1 MITHQTIKHL
11 FLSAVQNVTAHIQDY
26 SLHPGKDFSR
36 TRKFP
41 ADKLIRFLVA
51 EGSSSTRV
59 ELLDFFGFDPDAPT
73 SPAFRQQRAKLRPEA
88 IKEVLDG
95 FNTSLFDMGQ
105 PDRCAAPGYRCLAA
119 DGSTASFYSTPR
131 FSPDSYFV
139 SEGHSMKG
147 FYSVHVNGLFDI
159 DCHLY
164 MDALL
169 QPVHGKDEFRAF
181 CTMVDRIPLI
191 PGTRDIYIGDRGY
204 CSYNNMAHVIE
215 KGQYFLFHSKDVRSK
230 GILKNL
236 GFPTEGA
243 FDQTVT
249 VTITR
254 RQSKKIPIPPD
265 SYPRF
270 VGADISFDYVQ
281 YGSDDTYTM
290 TFRAVRIQLPSGSYE
305 CLVTNLSCGEFPPGR
320 LAGLYFSRWK
330 IECAYRDLKYTIGM
344 ASFHSC
350 KAMYVEQ
357 EIFARLL
364 LYNITEA
371 LVQSTVLETG
381 DTKHVY
387 KVSFTRAACVCRVF
401 LRLPAEEDWINI
413 AALLRKELI
422 PIRGDREYP
431 RLQTAHFRKPK
442 YFAYRAA

>member
-11 FLSAVQNVTAHIQDY
+11 FQSAVQNVTVHIRDY
-26 SLHPGKDFSR
+26 SVHPGIDFSR

-59 ELLDFFGFDPDAPT
+59 ELLDFFGFAPDTPT
-73 SPAFRQQRAKLRPEA
+73 SSAFRQQRAKLRPEA
-88 IKEVLDG
+88 IKDVLDG
-95 FNTSLFDMGQ
+95 FNTSLIGMEQ
-105 PDRCAAPGYRCLAA
+105 PAHCAVPGYRCLAA

-147 FYSVHVNGLFDI
+147 FYSVHVNSLFDI
-159 DCHLY
+159 DRHLY

-169 QPVHGKDEFRAF
+169 QPVHAKDEFRAF
-181 CTMVDRIPLI
+181 CTMVDRIPPI
-191 PGTRDIYIGDRGY
+191 PETRDIYIGDRGY

-215 KGQYFLFHSKDVRSK
+215 KSQYFLFRSKDVLSK

-236 GFPTEGA
+236 GLPTEGV

-249 VTITR
+249 ITLMR

-305 CLVTNLSCGEFPPGR
+305 CLVTNVPREEFPPER
-320 LAGLYFSRWK
+320 LAELYFSRWK

-350 KAMYVEQ
+350 KAMHVEQ
-357 EIFARLL
+357 EVFARLL

-387 KVSFTRAACVCRVF
+387 KVSFTRAAHVCRVF
-401 LRLPAEEDWINI
+401 LRQPAEEDRINI

>member
-1 MITHQTIKHL
+1 MITHQTIKNL
-11 FLSAVQNVTAHIQDY
+11 FQSAVQYVTAHIQDY
-26 SLHPGKDFSR
+26 SVHPGKDFSR

-73 SPAFRQQRAKLRPEA
+73 SSAFRQQRAKLRPEA
-88 IKEVLDG
+88 IKEVLDE
-95 FNTSLFDMGQ
+95 FISSLIGMVQ
-105 PDRCAAPGYRCLAA
+105 PARCAAPGYRCLAA

-169 QPVHGKDEFRAF
+169 QPVHEKDEFLAF

-204 CSYNNMAHVIE
+204 CSYNNMAHVIV
-215 KGQYFLFHSKDVRSK
+215 KGQFFLFRSKDVLSK
-230 GILKNL
+230 GILRNL
-236 GFPTEGA
+236 GLPTEGT

-265 SYPRF
+265 SHPRF

-290 TFRAVRIQLPSGSYE
+290 TFRVVRIQLPSGSYE
-305 CLVTNLSCGEFPPGR
+305 CLVTNLPCEEFPPER
-320 LAGLYFSRWK
+320 LAKLYFSRWK

-344 ASFHSC
+344 TSFHSC

-357 EIFARLL
+357 EVFARLL

-371 LVQSTVLETG
+371 LVQTTVLETR

-387 KVSFTRAACVCRVF
+387 KVSFTRAAHVCRAF
-401 LRLPAEEDWINI
+401 LRPPAEESRINI
-413 AALLRKELI
+413 AALLRRELI

-442 YFAYRAA
+442 YFVYRAA

>member
-1 MITHQTIKHL
+1 MTTHQTIKRL
-11 FLSAVQNVTAHIQDY
+11 FQSAVQNVTAHIRDY
-26 SLHPGKDFSR
+26 SVHPGKDFSR

-41 ADKLIRFLVA
+41 ADRLIQFLVA

-73 SPAFRQQRAKLRPEA
+73 SSAFRQQRAKLRPEA
-88 IKEVLDG
+88 VKEVLDG
-95 FNTSLFDMGQ
+95 FNASLTGLGQ
-105 PDRCAAPGYRCLAA
+105 PACCAAPGYRCLAA

-131 FSPDSYFV
+131 FSGDDYFV
-139 SEGHSMKG
+139 SAGHSMKG

-159 DCHLY
+159 DRHLY

-169 QPVHGKDEFRAF
+169 QPVHDKDEFRAF
-181 CTMVDRIPLI
+181 CTMVDRLPLI
-191 PGTRDIYIGDRGY
+191 PETKDIYIGDRGY
-204 CSYNNMAHVIE
+204 CSYNNMAHVME
-215 KGQYFLFHSKDVRSK
+215 KGQYFLFRSKDVLSR

-236 GFPTEGA
+236 GLPTEGG

-249 VTITR
+249 ITIRR
-254 RQSKKIPIPPD
+254 RQSKKIPIPPA
-265 SYPRF
+265 SHPRF

-305 CLVTNLSCGEFPPGR
+305 CLVTNLPCGKFPPER
-320 LAGLYFSRWK
+320 LAELYFSRWK
-330 IECAYRDLKYTIGM
+330 IECAYRDLKYTVGM

-350 KAMYVEQ
+350 KAVYVEQ
-357 EIFARLL
+357 EVFARLL

-371 LVQSTVLETG
+371 LVQSTVPKTG
-381 DTKHVY
+381 DTKHEY
-387 KVSFTRAACVCRVF
+387 KVSFTGAVHICRVF
-401 LRLPAEEDWINI
+401 LRLHAEEDRIDI
-413 AALLRKELI
+413 ATLFRRELI

-442 YFAYRAA
+442 YFVYRAA

>member
-11 FLSAVQNVTAHIQDY
+11 FQSAVQNVTAHIRDY
-26 SLHPGKDFSR
+26 SVHPGIDFSR

-41 ADKLIRFLVA
+41 ANKLIHFLVA

-59 ELLDFFGFDPDAPT
+59 ELLDFFGFAPDTPT
-73 SPAFRQQRAKLRPEA
+73 SSAFRQQRAKLRPEA
-88 IKEVLDG
+88 IKDVLDG
-95 FNTSLFDMGQ
+95 FNTSLIGMEQ
-105 PDRCAAPGYRCLAA
+105 PARCATPGYRCLAA

-147 FYSVHVNGLFDI
+147 FYSVHVNSLFDI
-159 DCHLY
+159 DRHLY

-169 QPVHGKDEFRAF
+169 QPVHAKDEFRAF
-181 CTMVDRIPLI
+181 CTMVNRIPPI
-191 PGTRDIYIGDRGY
+191 PETRDIYIGDRGY

-215 KGQYFLFHSKDVRSK
+215 KSQYFLFRSKDVLSK

-236 GFPTEGA
+236 ELPTEGV

-249 VTITR
+249 ITLMR

-305 CLVTNLSCGEFPPGR
+305 CLVTNVPREEFPPER
-320 LAGLYFSRWK
+320 LAELYFSRWK

-350 KAMYVEQ
+350 KAMHVEQ
-357 EIFARLL
+357 EVFARLL

-387 KVSFTRAACVCRVF
+387 KVSFTRAAHVCRVF
-401 LRLPAEEDWINI
+401 LRQSAEEDRINV